1 MEEATH
7 WVAFFVF
14 WAGGDYWENANSLL
28 AEGAG
33 AGLVQD
39 IQLGGFVE
47 FVKAEAAPPHSKAG
61 VGRLKVAAT
70 RGELTALWGNL
81 IFKDYLVGIGRALW
95 WCAGIAFCW
104 TQQGGLKQPLRG
116 RKLRT

>member
-1 MEEATH
+1 M
-7 WVAFFVF
+7 AFFVF

-47 FVKAEAAPPHSKAG
+47 FVKAEAAPPHSKVG

-70 RGELTALWGNL
+70 RGELTALQGNL
-81 IFKDYLVGIGRALW
+81 IFKDYLARVRARLVVVRLKTGRTHRDA
-95 WCAGIAFCW
+95 AGNR
-104 TQQGGLKQPLRG
+104 QDV
-116 RKLRT
+116 RTETN